1 MIKIMNY
8 KALTFLLVLCVY
20 TTSLSAQT
28 VYSNKEYS
36 RFGIAI
42 GLTSSNLY
50 NDTVGYASGILFN
63 GGFFYNLSLNDKLN
77 VGLELLYSG
86 KSVKKES
93 PIIKYRFYYVDI
105 PLFIQYKFSE
115 NIRAEIGVQYSK
127 YINSKFLYIDGSKKS
142 GMHVQSLSS
151 NIDNEYSML
160 LGAEFDV
167 LKDFKV
173 GARYTYS
180 LKPFIGKA
188 LPYFGVFQF
197 TLGYV
202 VNRSNKQIFGKKEI
216 N

>member
-1 MIKIMNY
+1 MIKIYNF
-8 KALTFLLVLCVY
+8 KALTFLLVLFVSI
-20 TTSLSAQT
+20 TSLSAQT

-36 RFGIAI
+36 RFGFTV
-42 GLTSSNLY
+42 GLTSSNLF
-50 NDTVGYASGILFN
+50 NDTVGYTSGILFN
-63 GGFFYNLSLNDKLN
+63 GGFFYNIYLNDKFN

-86 KSVKKES
+86 KSMKKES

-105 PLFIQYKFSE
+105 PLFVQYKFSE
-115 NIRAEIGVQYSK
+115 NIRAEIGLQYSK
-127 YINSKFLYIDGSKKS
+127 YINSKFLYLDGSKKS

-160 LGAEFDV
+160 LGAEFDI
-167 LKDFKV
+167 LKDFKI
-173 GARYTYS
+173 GARYSYS
-180 LKPFIGKA
+180 LKPFIGKT

-202 VNRSNKQIFGKKEI
+202 VHRSNKQIFGKKEL